1 MRFPSTKAGSERMP
15 GKRKRTAALLVAGAA
30 LLTGVGVASPA
41 QAAQSAPTTVASAA
55 GPASGYI
62 YKVYETALQC
72 DSWGRYFV
80 GIEHAKSYSCKWDSP
95 GYALWLYS

>member
-1 MRFPSTKAGSERMP
+1 MQSPLAKADSKRLP
-15 GKRKRTAALLVAGAA
+15 GKRQRTAALLVAAAA
-30 LLTGVGVASPA
+30 LLTGIGVASPA
-41 QAAQSAPTTVASAA
+41 QAAQSAPTTVTSAVE
-55 GPASGYI
+55 PASGYI

-80 GIEHAKSYSCKWDSP
+80 GIEHAKSYKCKWDSP